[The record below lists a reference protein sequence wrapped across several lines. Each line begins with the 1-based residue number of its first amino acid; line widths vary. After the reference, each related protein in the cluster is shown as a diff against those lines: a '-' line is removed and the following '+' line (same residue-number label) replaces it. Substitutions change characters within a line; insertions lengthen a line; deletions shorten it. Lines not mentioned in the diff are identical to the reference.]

1 MRISDAKPGD
11 VLQDND
17 GDIWVVLPDG
27 LVSCL
32 MGRSRGP
39 VRGLTDRGFTDHPD
53 TVEVFGPFA
62 RLVPEQEPT
71 DAP

>member
-11 VLQDND
+11 VLRDTD
-17 GDIWVVLPDG
+17 GGLWQRQGSGVVFFGLLGSIEWSDDEIDG
-27 LVSCL
+27 
-32 MGRSRGP
+32 
-39 VRGLTDRGFTDHPD
+39 
-53 TVEVFGPFA
+53 VECEFGPFT

>member
-11 VLQDND
+11 VLQDNG

-32 MGRSRGP
+32 MGRSGGP
-39 VRGLTDRGFTDHPD
+39 VRGFTDHPD